1 MSLFGFSLS
10 LDYSRIPS
18 KQLYKM
24 LNGCATELKKR
35 GIILQWSVSYNPN
48 NQETRKVLNSD
59 E

>member
-24 LNGCATELKKR
+24 LNGCATELMKR
-35 GIILQWSVSYNPN
+35 GIILQWTVSYNP
-48 NQETRKVLNSD
+48 ETKDILSD